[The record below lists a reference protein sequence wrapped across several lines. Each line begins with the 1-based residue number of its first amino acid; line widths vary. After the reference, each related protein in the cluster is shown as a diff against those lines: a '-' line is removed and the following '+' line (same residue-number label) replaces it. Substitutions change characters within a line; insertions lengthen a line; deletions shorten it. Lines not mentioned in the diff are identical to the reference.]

1 MRPAVHT
8 LSLVLTSVREWTPR
22 KAGHGGWHGQCASS
36 RMNSRLIPLGARLR
50 LSWCVVFSWLPACAP
65 TGTLDAAPDAS
76 VVDGAL
82 EGSSIDVGTGGGGT
96 VDPDPSAGCGGT
108 AGYPLGTTL
117 GMLAH
122 DGLDRTFRVHVPP
135 GYDASRPSS
144 VVFMFHGG
152 GGSGEQLDTMSSNMT
167 PIADRE
173 NFIVV
178 YPDGTGTIRTWNGGE
193 CCGAAVRN
201 DVDDVGFVAAL
212 LDHLEGS
219 LCVDRARVFASGMSN
234 GGMLSHR
241 LACEL
246 SDRLAAIAPVAGANM
261 APTCSPTRPIA
272 VLAIHG
278 SSDGHVPWEGG
289 EGCGPAGVPFPS
301 VDETIRGWRSR
312 NGCSAASRVTF
323 EEGNGSCATCEGCD
337 EDVTLCTIEGG
348 GHSWPGGEPNAG
360 IIDCPADGEQ
370 STTFFA
376 SEAVWRFFVAH
387 PLRR

>member
-1 MRPAVHT
+1 MKSVGAT
-8 LSLVLTSVREWTPR
+8 L
-22 KAGHGGWHGQCASS
+22 
-36 RMNSRLIPLGARLR
+36 PLF
-50 LSWCVVFSWLPACAP
+50 WCVALLAWVPACAP
-65 TGTLDAAPDAS
+65 TTPSDAGSDASLLDDAGMLTLDGGTGDGGPGDGGPSDGGTGEPDAPRPE
-76 VVDGAL
+76 VL
-82 EGSSIDVGTGGGGT
+82 
-96 VDPDPSAGCGGT
+96 PDPSAGCGGT

-144 VVFMFHGG
+144 VVLMFHGG

-178 YPDGTGTIRTWNGGE
+178 YPDGTGTIRTWNGGG
-193 CCGAAVRN
+193 CCGGAVRN
-201 DVDDVGFVAAL
+201 DVDDVGFVSAL

-234 GGMLSHR
+234 GGILSHR

-261 APTCSPTRPIA
+261 APTCSPTRSIA

-289 EGCGPAGVPFPS
+289 MGCGPAGVPFPS
-301 VDETIRGWRSR
+301 VEESITGWRTR
-312 NGCSAASRVTF
+312 NGCSATSRVTF
-323 EEGNGSCATCEGCD
+323 AEGNGSCATYEGCD
-337 EDVTLCTIEGG
+337 EDVTLCTVEGG
-348 GHSWPGGEPNAG
+348 GHSWPGGAPNAG
-360 IIDCPADGEQ
+360 VIDCPADGEQ

-376 SEAVWRFFVAH
+376 SEAAWRFFVAH
-387 PLRR
+387 PRR